1 RTRGSGHSCEW
12 DGAIWP
18 FASSQTLRGMANFL
32 ADYKQGKQITKAE
45 FYEAVQQYAASH
57 VMDGKAYIGEYQD
70 EMTGFWP
77 KEHNPRR
84 KFHNH
89 STPADAINQHQRA
102 FKPQL
107 DHSFESKPLT
117 PEEQ

>member
-1 RTRGSGHSCEW
+1 FRTRGSGHGCEW

-32 ADYKQGKQITKAE
+32 ADYKRGKPITKAD

-57 VMDGKAYIGEYQD
+57 VMDGKPYIGEYQD
-70 EMTGFWP
+70 ERTDYCL
-77 KEHNPRR
+77 KNDHPRS
-84 KFHNH
+84 KLY
-89 STPADAINQHQRA
+89 NQITFVVILLQNLIA

-107 DHSFESKPLT
+107 RK
-117 PEEQ
+117 